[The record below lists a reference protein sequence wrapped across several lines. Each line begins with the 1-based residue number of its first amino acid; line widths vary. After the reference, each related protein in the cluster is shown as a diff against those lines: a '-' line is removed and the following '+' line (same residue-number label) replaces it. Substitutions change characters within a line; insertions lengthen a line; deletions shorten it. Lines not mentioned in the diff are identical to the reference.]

1 MTTSDQN
8 RTDREAFQRLL
19 DVHGATRE
27 RWPAADRLRF
37 VQLLSR
43 DPASRHMLAEAEAL
57 DRVLDRSPNVG
68 ADRIA
73 ALAAR
78 IAATAAD
85 TPQETSVVN
94 VVPFDRRAASGAD
107 GSARGV
113 GSHGIRWQA
122 AALLAASLLLG
133 LAIGA
138 SGATMPAANVVA
150 SLLDG
155 NRESEL
161 EFLLGVDGSEE
172 IL

>member
-37 VQLLSR
+37 VQLLSH
-43 DPASRHMLAEAEAL
+43 DAASRLMLAEAEAL
-57 DRVLDRSPNVG
+57 ERVLDRSPNVG
-68 ADRIA
+68 TDRIA

-94 VVPFDRRAASGAD
+94 VVSFERRSASG
-107 GSARGV
+107 GSVLGA

-122 AALLAASLLLG
+122 AALLAASLLIG
-133 LAIGA
+133 LAIGV
-138 SGATMPAANVVA
+138 SGATMPAAGVVA

-161 EFLLGVDGSEE
+161 EFLLGIDGSEE